1 MNTIVWLDFAADEF
15 EEAIAWIRERN
26 FSAADNIAKSA
37 LFQIDQLKH
46 YPQLGRVGRDSA
58 TRELVISNTHFI
70 VVYRITPAN
79 KTLEILSFKHEARQW
94 PESFD

>member
-1 MNTIVWLDFAADEF
+1 MIEIVWLSIAADEF

-26 FSAADNIAKSA
+26 DSAAGKMAETA

-46 YPQLGRVGRDSA
+46 YPQLGRIGRDIT

-70 VVYRITPAN
+70 AVYRVIPTT
-79 KTLEILSFKHEARQW
+79 KILEILSFKHDAMRW
-94 PESFD
+94 PAEF